1 MFISLKKRKR
11 KTLIHTVMVSTS
23 SESQIGLGDIYMVKS
38 LPCPVFPTAVNWLV
52 IHLGDITQTVTKG
65 WHSAGPL

>member
-1 MFISLKKRKR
+1 
-11 KTLIHTVMVSTS
+11 MVSTS